1 MDTTLP
7 AVGSQFVVELPA
19 LSALISALRRHDYQ
33 VAGPTVRDGAITCGL
48 IEKLEDLP
56 IGWGDDQQAGHYRL
70 RKREDGAV
78 FGCACPAQ
86 GWKRYLHPPELNMFA
101 ATREEGSFR
110 VLRDPPPAARYAF
123 LGVRACELAAIA
135 VQDRVLVGDRYV
147 DGAYQAR
154 RQSALIVAV
163 NCTSAGGTCFC
174 ASMKTGPRAQAG
186 FDLALTE
193 LIGVE
198 EGAPRHEFLVET
210 GSAAGAQILAELD
223 RRKARKEDLKRAQTA
238 VENAAGQMG
247 RSLDTEGLRDL
258 LFENFEHPRW
268 DRVAARCL
276 SCANC
281 TLVCPTCFCTTV
293 EDTTDVSGAR
303 AERER
308 KWDSCFTDGF
318 SYIHGGS
325 VRLSVKSRYR
335 QWLTHKFAAW
345 VDQFGSFGCVG
356 CGRCITWCPG
366 KIDVTEEIQA
376 IRGVPAGA

>member
-1 MDTTLP
+1 MDMTLP

-19 LSALISALRRHDYQ
+19 LSALISTLRRQDYEV
-33 VAGPTVRDGAITCGL
+33 VAPTVRDGAVTCGP

-56 IGWGDDQQAGHYRL
+56 VGWTDDQQAGRYRL
-70 RKREDGAV
+70 VKREDGAV
-78 FGCACPAQ
+78 FGYVCGAQ
-86 GWKRYLHPPELNMFA
+86 GWKRWLHPPELRVMA
-101 ATREEGSFR
+101 AAREDGAFR
-110 VLRDPPPAARYAF
+110 VLRDPPPATRRAF
-123 LGVRACELAAIA
+123 LGVRPCELTAIA
-135 VQDRVLVGDRYV
+135 IQDRVFLGDRYIEPN
-147 DGAYQAR
+147 YQAR
-154 RQSALIVAV
+154 RQGVLLIVV
-163 NCTSAGGTCFC
+163 NCTAAGGTCFC
-174 ASMKTGPRAQAG
+174 ASMKTGPRAESG

-193 LIGVE
+193 MIGE
-198 EGAPRHEFLVET
+198 RHEFLVEV
-210 GSAAGAQILAELD
+210 GSAAGAKALAEVE
-223 RRKARKEDLKRAQTA
+223 RKKARKEDVKLAQTLS
-238 VENAAGQMG
+238 EQAAGRMG
-247 RSLDTEGLRDL
+247 RTVETEGLHDL
-258 LFENFEHPRW
+258 LLENFEHPRW

-281 TLVCPTCFCTTV
+281 TMVCPTCFCTTV
-293 EDTTDVSGAR
+293 EDTTDVGGEQ

-335 QWLTHKFAAW
+335 QWLTHKFSAW

-376 IRGVPAGA
+376 IRGVTAGA